1 MTVRIE
7 YEINTDSQYLIMF
20 YEGDYGR
27 ERHYVSGPETIIVK
41 RGEPAPACVKHAI
54 TTVALVELLDEL
66 LKMGLRPTSN
76 AWSAGHVSDLKKHI
90 DFAERM
96 ATALLPK
103 PENKNG

>member
-7 YEINTDSQYLIMF
+7 YEIHTDNQYLVMF

-27 ERHYVSGPETIIVK
+27 ERHYISGPEPIVVK
-41 RGEPAPACVKHAI
+41 RGERAPDCVKHAI
-54 TTVALVELLDEL
+54 TTIALVELLDEL

-90 DFAERM
+90 EFAESM
-96 ATALLPK
+96 ARALLPK
-103 PENKNG
+103 PEGS